1 MPFDVV
7 RIFPRPESDVFT
19 TAADAEPLPLLLAA
33 AVVVLLLLLAVDD
46 LLEEDPHAAR
56 RRTAAIVQV
65 TSLIRTE
72 HLLFER
78 NL

>member
-1 MPFDVV
+1 
-7 RIFPRPESDVFT
+7 
-19 TAADAEPLPLLLAA
+19 
-33 AVVVLLLLLAVDD
+33 LLLLAVDD

-72 HLLFER
+72 LLLFER